1 MNRKEVSFEA
11 PYPLQGRFRKIVLPA
26 LLFLIIVIGFL
37 MSNGSMW
44 LIQKIYLEISENRA
58 GIIDRALR
66 GEDRAAWNDL
76 QMSDDPWEVF
86 KDDRGRHLLESLR
99 GEVQELGLSHLKI
112 YGQGGLLLY
121 SSEEDQIGKFD
132 PSAGYLSAL
141 RGQRNLIEKQAADGT
156 KLYELYVR
164 APENSNNIVMELYE
178 PVNYLDA
185 ISMEVIVP
193 ATVIPVTVLI
203 FLGFGMNILVSRAQ
217 KDINYRTD
225 LLGEFRQRLQELL
238 SDEAVHTLR
247 AATGKGI
254 LTSKRVEATILFS
267 DIRGFTDF
275 CENEAPERVVEFLN
289 QSLGVVIDAVRQ
301 QGGDVD
307 KLIGDAVLAHFQGEN
322 AADRALKA
330 AQEALRQIKSAQLA
344 KQTGIGIYSG
354 GVVIGTIGAANR
366 KDFTVIGDSVNV
378 ASRLCSAAK
387 GGEIVIDE
395 KSLASC
401 DFKGT
406 SHLETINVKGRKDPL
421 NIARL

>member
-1 MNRKEVSFEA
+1 M
-11 PYPLQGRFRKIVLPA
+11 
-26 LLFLIIVIGFL
+26 
-37 MSNGSMW
+37 
-44 LIQKIYLEISENRA
+44 
-58 GIIDRALR
+58 
-66 GEDRAAWNDL
+66 
-76 QMSDDPWEVF
+76 
-86 KDDRGRHLLESLR
+86 
-99 GEVQELGLSHLKI
+99 
-112 YGQGGLLLY
+112 
-121 SSEEDQIGKFD
+121 
-132 PSAGYLSAL
+132 
-141 RGQRNLIEKQAADGT
+141 
-156 KLYELYVR
+156 
-164 APENSNNIVMELYE
+164 
-178 PVNYLDA
+178 
-185 ISMEVIVP
+185 
-193 ATVIPVTVLI
+193 
-203 FLGFGMNILVSRAQ
+203 
-217 KDINYRTD
+217 
-225 LLGEFRQRLQELL
+225 